1 MNRRGFYTIK
11 PLLHGAVIKM
21 PPPHGTF
28 RQAQRVRVPDAEQ
41 VQFDL
46 GAS

>member
-1 MNRRGFYTIK
+1 
-11 PLLHGAVIKM
+11 M

-46 GAS
+46 CAP